1 MEGAGYGFAGRSGDG
16 KCHSGKGSK
25 DDENCL
31 LLAEVAM
38 AEVNKVGT
46 VQAKELAV
54 RAGSDSGEAEMAA
67 EARRAK

>member
-1 MEGAGYGFAGRSGDG
+1 MVA
-16 KCHSGKGSK
+16 
-25 DDENCL
+25 
-31 LLAEVAM
+31 LAEVEMANAIVERAVKTMKTACYWLEVAM
-38 AEVNKVGT
+38 AEVKEVEVGT

>member
-1 MEGAGYGFAGRSGDG
+1 M
-16 KCHSGKGSK
+16 
-25 DDENCL
+25 